1 MSNNSTP
8 NNNLP
13 VKSLKSARDFQ
24 PDAIMLETH
33 APPVPLHII
42 WYILIFLL
50 IGFIVWACYAHV
62 DKVVVAPGKIVTE
75 RPNIVMKPFERAT
88 VEKVHVRT
96 GQVVKEGDVLFTFD
110 QTSNKAE
117 VERLTDQLEAFDAHK
132 ERLQAEI
139 AGYDKDFPLP
149 KDASTFDILQHNA
162 FEARKNYYKGKLLS
176 YDVAVA
182 RYQKTLDQLHISM
195 EKFEAR
201 KDKLDEIESM
211 MRGFEETHVVSLRDY
226 LNIQVQV
233 IETAIS
239 VDQQKV
245 SIVENEQAIKSVNAE
260 RDSFIS
266 DWRREIYEELVEV
279 DRSISSLQQ
288 QIVQTSR
295 LMQYTELRSPCDAVV
310 HEIAPFQEGSAV
322 REAESLITL
331 IPLNEKFEVEV
342 NIPAK
347 DISWVRVGQ
356 SCRVKFD
363 TYPFQQCGTRDG
375 KITYISEDAFTGNE
389 RMMTEENMSGD
400 AGGRLSKI
408 ARGSTYQARI
418 ELEPGDF
425 RGWAKGAKIL
435 PGMTVNAEI
444 KVGDRT
450 VINYVINPFVKALDE
465 SIREP

>member
-1 MSNNSTP
+1 MSNKNQT
-8 NNNLP
+8 NLP
-13 VKSLKSARDFQ
+13 VKSMKSAQDFQ

-33 APPVPLHII
+33 APPIPLHII
-42 WYILIFLL
+42 WYIIILL
-50 IGFIVWACYAHV
+50 VIGFVVWACYAHV

-88 VEKVHVRT
+88 IQKVHIRK
-96 GQVVKEGDVLFTFD
+96 GQTVKEGELLFTFD

-117 VERLTDQLEAFDAHK
+117 VERLSEQLAAFKAHRD
-132 ERLQAEI
+132 RLQAEVN
-139 AGYDKDFPLP
+139 GYDKPFPLP
-149 KDASTFDILQHNA
+149 ENANQFERLQHNT
-162 FEARKNYYKGKLLS
+162 FEARKNSYNSRLLS
-176 YDVAVA
+176 YDATMA
-182 RYQKTLDQLHISM
+182 RYQKTLEQLHISM

-201 KDKLDEIESM
+201 KGKLDEIESM
-211 MRGFEETHVVSLRDY
+211 MKGFEDTRVVSLRDY

-260 RDSFIS
+260 RESFIS
-266 DWRREIYEELVEV
+266 DWRRQIYEELVDV
-279 DRSISSLQQ
+279 DRNISSLEQ
-288 QIVQTSR
+288 QIVQTSK
-295 LMQYTELRSPCDAVV
+295 LVQYTELRSPCDAVV
-310 HEIAPFQEGSAV
+310 QEVAPFQEGSAV
-322 REAESLITL
+322 REAESLVTL

-342 NIPAK
+342 SIPAK

-356 SCRVKFD
+356 TCRIKFD

-375 KITYISEDAFTGNE
+375 KITYISQDAFTGQ
-389 RMMTEENMSGD
+389 ENMMSEEAMTSD
-400 AGGRLSKI
+400 AGGRLSKM
-408 ARGSTYQARI
+408 ARGATYQARI

-425 RGWAKGAKIL
+425 RGWAKGARIL